1 MAVILE
7 EFFPFL
13 YFQQTSQ
20 RNRINVERESSK
32 QFFKTLVLRMLTD
45 KTVSNI
51 LVLRR
56 FDFYGWPIENKGMKR
71 KTAATLWLINVSVI
85 KVT

>member
-1 MAVILE
+1 
-7 EFFPFL
+7 
-13 YFQQTSQ
+13 
-20 RNRINVERESSK
+20 
-32 QFFKTLVLRMLTD
+32 MLTD